1 MENNSNSGVIYQG
14 KIPNR
19 VKYCFAFGALGKDLI
34 YGMIATFSMIYFTD
48 IIKVAPAFIG
58 SMFFVAKL
66 WDAFN
71 DLFMG
76 MIVDNTRS
84 RWGKFVPW
92 LVIGTLINAFVFIT
106 VFTDFHLS
114 GVSLCVFASV
124 VYVLWG
130 MTYTIMDIP
139 YWSIIPNLTSD
150 PEEREK
156 VSVLPRIFA
165 SIGQS
170 LIIAGFG
177 VQIIKGLGGNYTG
190 YHRFA
195 LIIAATFIFTMAVCV
210 INLPKKQ
217 QATGTAEKMK
227 FRDIFTVI
235 KKNDQLR
242 WAVLLILLYN
252 IGIQAIMGVATYYFS
267 YVCNNA
273 GMLSAFMISASVAEV
288 VGLLIFP
295 KVTKLL
301 SRKKAFLMACTL
313 PPIGLILL
321 LIVGFVCPSNIPL
334 TAIAGIIVKTGTGLE
349 LGCATVFLA
358 DVVDYGEY
366 VLGVRNEGVVFS
378 LQTLIVKLTAA
389 FTALA
394 IGFVLELTGYVP
406 NAVQSLAT
414 QNSIRVLMCIVPA
427 LGIILTLIIILIST
441 ITIWKLPQT
450 QNGYTHIGIAVYDMD
465 DTFINDYVTKLQN
478 KIDRSS
484 FSGKKV
490 LYEIFDAEGNANRQE
505 HQLQYMYTQN
515 FDALLINLV
524 TPSSA
529 ASVLNETANH
539 DIPVIL
545 FNREADKKDL
555 SISKQTWYVG
565 TAAKKAG
572 AIQADMLQNVWNI
585 DKVNLDRNK
594 NNKLDYILIEGE
606 QTHFDAVRRTN
617 GFLESSQN
625 LPLNQLTNLSA
636 DWQRNLSSVKFSK
649 LDTSIIQSAEAII
662 CNNDDMALGVYD
674 YYKQHN
680 LKLPLIL
687 GINNSPEMNQKIQAG
702 EIYGT
707 VDNGT
712 NDQISYICKLLND
725 ILNKDTAKY
734 HKIWYSKPFAIEK

>member
-1 MENNSNSGVIYQG
+1 MKQETISKAKAAQLFAENAVLFGRADGVPEQAATELFGFAAVDFAKRQQSDRLDYDTSVELME
-14 KIPNR
+14 R
-19 VKYCFAFGALGKDLI
+19 V
-34 YGMIATFSMIYFTD
+34 M
-48 IIKVAPAFIG
+48 
-58 SMFFVAKL
+58 
-66 WDAFN
+66 
-71 DLFMG
+71 
-76 MIVDNTRS
+76 
-84 RWGKFVPW
+84 
-92 LVIGTLINAFVFIT
+92 NAFPIQ
-106 VFTDFHLS
+106 
-114 GVSLCVFASV
+114 
-124 VYVLWG
+124 
-130 MTYTIMDIP
+130 
-139 YWSIIPNLTSD
+139 

-427 LGIILTLIIILIST
+427 LGIILAYVVFKTKY
-441 ITIWKLPQT
+441 KL
-450 QNGYTHIGIAVYDMD
+450 
-465 DTFINDYVTKLQN
+465 NDEFMKKVVA
-478 KIDRSS
+478 KI
-484 FSGKKV
+484 SGK
-490 LYEIFDAEGNANRQE
+490 AEE
-505 HQLQYMYTQN
+505 
-515 FDALLINLV
+515 
-524 TPSSA
+524 
-529 ASVLNETANH
+529 
-539 DIPVIL
+539 
-545 FNREADKKDL
+545 
-555 SISKQTWYVG
+555 
-565 TAAKKAG
+565 
-572 AIQADMLQNVWNI
+572 
-585 DKVNLDRNK
+585 
-594 NNKLDYILIEGE
+594 
-606 QTHFDAVRRTN
+606 
-617 GFLESSQN
+617 
-625 LPLNQLTNLSA
+625 
-636 DWQRNLSSVKFSK
+636 
-649 LDTSIIQSAEAII
+649 
-662 CNNDDMALGVYD
+662 
-674 YYKQHN
+674 
-680 LKLPLIL
+680 
-687 GINNSPEMNQKIQAG
+687 
-702 EIYGT
+702 
-707 VDNGT
+707 
-712 NDQISYICKLLND
+712 
-725 ILNKDTAKY
+725 
-734 HKIWYSKPFAIEK
+734 

>member
-273 GMLSAFMISASVAEV
+273 GMLSAFMIGASVAEV

-301 SRKKAFLMACTL
+301 SRKRH
-313 PPIGLILL
+313 
-321 LIVGFVCPSNIPL
+321 S
-334 TAIAGIIVKTGTGLE
+334 
-349 LGCATVFLA
+349 
-358 DVVDYGEY
+358 
-366 VLGVRNEGVVFS
+366 
-378 LQTLIVKLTAA
+378 
-389 FTALA
+389 
-394 IGFVLELTGYVP
+394 
-406 NAVQSLAT
+406 
-414 QNSIRVLMCIVPA
+414 
-427 LGIILTLIIILIST
+427 
-441 ITIWKLPQT
+441 
-450 QNGYTHIGIAVYDMD
+450 
-465 DTFINDYVTKLQN
+465 
-478 KIDRSS
+478 
-484 FSGKKV
+484 
-490 LYEIFDAEGNANRQE
+490 
-505 HQLQYMYTQN
+505 
-515 FDALLINLV
+515 
-524 TPSSA
+524 
-529 ASVLNETANH
+529 
-539 DIPVIL
+539 
-545 FNREADKKDL
+545 
-555 SISKQTWYVG
+555 
-565 TAAKKAG
+565 
-572 AIQADMLQNVWNI
+572 
-585 DKVNLDRNK
+585 
-594 NNKLDYILIEGE
+594 
-606 QTHFDAVRRTN
+606 
-617 GFLESSQN
+617 
-625 LPLNQLTNLSA
+625 
-636 DWQRNLSSVKFSK
+636 
-649 LDTSIIQSAEAII
+649 
-662 CNNDDMALGVYD
+662 
-674 YYKQHN
+674 
-680 LKLPLIL
+680 
-687 GINNSPEMNQKIQAG
+687 
-702 EIYGT
+702 
-707 VDNGT
+707 
-712 NDQISYICKLLND
+712 
-725 ILNKDTAKY
+725 
-734 HKIWYSKPFAIEK
+734 

>member
-1 MENNSNSGVIYQG
+1 MANPSATG
-14 KIPNR
+14 KLPAR
-19 VKYCFAFGALGKDLI
+19 QKYCFGIGAIGKDAICNLV
-34 YGMIATFSMIYFTD
+34 GAFLMLYFTD
-48 IIKVAPAFIG
+48 TLGLNPAFVG
-58 SMFFVAKL
+58 VLFAVARI
-66 WDAFN
+66 WDAVN
-71 DLFMG
+71 DPMMG
-76 MIVDNTRS
+76 MICDNTRT
-84 RWGKFVPW
+84 RFGKFRIW
-92 LVIGTLINAFVFIT
+92 LIIGTLVNSVFFILL
-106 VFTDFHLS
+106 FTTLGIEKGS
-114 GVSLCVFASV
+114 PTMYIYVSVM
-124 VYVLWG
+124 YVLYG

-427 LGIILTLIIILIST
+427 LGIILAYVVFKTKY
-441 ITIWKLPQT
+441 KL
-450 QNGYTHIGIAVYDMD
+450 
-465 DTFINDYVTKLQN
+465 NDEFMKKVVA
-478 KIDRSS
+478 KI
-484 FSGKKV
+484 SGK
-490 LYEIFDAEGNANRQE
+490 AEE
-505 HQLQYMYTQN
+505 
-515 FDALLINLV
+515 
-524 TPSSA
+524 
-529 ASVLNETANH
+529 
-539 DIPVIL
+539 
-545 FNREADKKDL
+545 
-555 SISKQTWYVG
+555 
-565 TAAKKAG
+565 
-572 AIQADMLQNVWNI
+572 
-585 DKVNLDRNK
+585 
-594 NNKLDYILIEGE
+594 
-606 QTHFDAVRRTN
+606 
-617 GFLESSQN
+617 
-625 LPLNQLTNLSA
+625 
-636 DWQRNLSSVKFSK
+636 
-649 LDTSIIQSAEAII
+649 
-662 CNNDDMALGVYD
+662 
-674 YYKQHN
+674 
-680 LKLPLIL
+680 
-687 GINNSPEMNQKIQAG
+687 
-702 EIYGT
+702 
-707 VDNGT
+707 
-712 NDQISYICKLLND
+712 
-725 ILNKDTAKY
+725 
-734 HKIWYSKPFAIEK
+734 